1 MGIQRLGVKGAGF
14 GVQRRASAGYLRV
27 GSGVWEQA
35 AGVRF
40 AGRVLQSAGTAG
52 AVFLLLLEFIYTHHT
67 RAAAELRK

>member
-40 AGRVLQSAGTAG
+40 AGPLVSVGVVG
-52 AVFLLLLEFIYTHHT
+52 SSSSF
-67 RAAAELRK
+67 